1 MKKQTLYIVAVV
13 VALLIAADVAYVLID
28 RLTELA
34 TFPSVVK
41 TVRTLGWALVLA
53 GWCVIV
59 YKIIKR
65 KYNWLKK

>member
-1 MKKQTLYIVAVV
+1 MKKQALYIVAVV
-13 VALLIAADVAYVLID
+13 AAIWIWADVAQVLID

-34 TFPSVVK
+34 SSPSVVK

>member
-13 VALLIAADVAYVLID
+13 VAIWIWADVAQVLIV

-34 TFPSVVK
+34 SSPSVVK

>member
-1 MKKQTLYIVAVV
+1 MKKQALYIVAVV
-13 VALLIAADVAYVLID
+13 VAIWIWADVAQVLIV

-34 TFPSVVK
+34 SSPSVVK

>member
-1 MKKQTLYIVAVV
+1 MKKQALYIVAVV
-13 VALLIAADVAYVLID
+13 VALLIAADMAYVLID
-28 RLTELA
+28 RLRELI
-34 TFPSVVK
+34 TFPSVAR

>member
-1 MKKQTLYIVAVV
+1 MKKQALYIVAVV
-13 VALLIAADVAYVLID
+13 VAIWIWADVAYVLIG

-34 TFPSVVK
+34 SSPSVAR
-41 TVRTLGWALVLA
+41 TVRTLGWALALA